1 MALVTKHA
9 KCIRSVDANLEGRL
23 VNWMSMDET
32 QFLHFDKV
40 KDGESAADCD
50 DSDESE
56 DEDDDCYEEDETN
69 TRSAN
74 NNELKEQ
81 PRGEDFDQRMLPCL
95 ENFAG
100 GQREA
105 IVGNVS
111 QGTIEYEIEDCRPLD
126 SQALQN
132 QVDHKKHGKREA
144 MNDGEYKPQEE
155 ILMHKKKACHTGS
168 ASILGN
174 KKPAKVPFCPKEV
187 KGILESEALLLKNA
201 QSHTIRKII
210 VFASLGIR
218 HGCEDMYEL
227 DFNHFSIL
235 RKGEPYVSPKN
246 PGVNFILGA
255 LLFFFTFL
263 TLIIGSRFFFPHNM
277 HPLSQE
283 PHQKDF
289 LVTVTGHTK

>member
-1 MALVTKHA
+1 MASKTKHER
-9 KCIRSVDANLEGRL
+9 CIRPVDANLEGRL

-56 DEDDDCYEEDETN
+56 DEDDECYEDDETN
-69 TRSAN
+69 VRGAN
-74 NNELKEQ
+74 NEPKEQ
-81 PRGEDFDQRMLPCL
+81 LHEEDFDQGMLPCL
-95 ENFAG
+95 ENFVV
-100 GQREA
+100 GQSEA
-105 IVGNVS
+105 TVANVS
-111 QGTIEYEIEDCRPLD
+111 QGTIEYEIKDCKPLD
-126 SQALQN
+126 SQTLEN
-132 QVDHKKHGKREA
+132 QGDLKKHDKREV
-144 MNDGEYKPQEE
+144 MNNGEYKAQEE
-155 ILMHKKKACHTGS
+155 MLMHKKEACHTGS
-168 ASILGN
+168 ASILVN

-187 KGILESEALLLKNA
+187 TAILESEALLLKTA

-246 PGVNFILGA
+246 PGVRNFILGA
-255 LLFFFTFL
+255 TFFIFD
-263 TLIIGSRFFFPHNM
+263 LI
-277 HPLSQE
+277 
-283 PHQKDF
+283 
-289 LVTVTGHTK
+289 